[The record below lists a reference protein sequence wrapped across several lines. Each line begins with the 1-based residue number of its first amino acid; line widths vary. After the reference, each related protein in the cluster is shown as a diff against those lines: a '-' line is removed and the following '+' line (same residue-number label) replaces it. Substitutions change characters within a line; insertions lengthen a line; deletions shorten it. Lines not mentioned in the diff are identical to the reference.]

1 LDQVGFFGKCAGES
15 FIESRQCETLTCKLA
30 TVNPQKI
37 SRAIEVAERIPI
49 SNVNLLDDETGGPI
63 NEEAVAEFGPALER
77 LACPREFALMPQWA
91 FDILKNGILAFGNS
105 NLKRALR
112 FSYDVLHAVVFLLD
126 NLAPPWLTPNGRKWL
141 GFKPALTEEAGMPSF
156 AAAPEDRDSRC
167 SSLYQVRTPLAASE
181 GQLSYDRSIHLGQ
194 SGGARCQYKSDKEFQ
209 DVRPPS

>member
-1 LDQVGFFGKCAGES
+1 MIPFHCQSPINLS
-15 FIESRQCETLTCKLA
+15 ISPSIEHRRFKRGTASIRLRSEGSWTSHNGVFCKL
-30 TVNPQKI
+30 
-37 SRAIEVAERIPI
+37 SGGR
-49 SNVNLLDDETGGPI
+49 DDFLGG
-63 NEEAVAEFGPALER
+63 R
-77 LACPREFALMPQWA
+77 H
-91 FDILKNGILAFGNS
+91 DGILAFGNS

-194 SGGARCQYKSDKEFQ
+194 SGGA
-209 DVRPPS
+209 